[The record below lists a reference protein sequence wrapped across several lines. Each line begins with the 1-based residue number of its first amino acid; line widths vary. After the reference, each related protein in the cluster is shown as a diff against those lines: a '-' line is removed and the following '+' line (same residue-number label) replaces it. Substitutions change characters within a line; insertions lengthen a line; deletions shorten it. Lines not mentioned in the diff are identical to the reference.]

1 MSQRS
6 ARWPEAEWPTGL
18 VVVVAVGNVSRPHA
32 SVIERLAAEIS
43 ASVRQAGIGED
54 EFFDTY

>member
-1 MSQRS
+1 M
-6 ARWPEAEWPTGL
+6 
-18 VVVVAVGNVSRPHA
+18 VVAVGNVSRPHA

-54 EFFDTY
+54 EFFDTYCRRTS